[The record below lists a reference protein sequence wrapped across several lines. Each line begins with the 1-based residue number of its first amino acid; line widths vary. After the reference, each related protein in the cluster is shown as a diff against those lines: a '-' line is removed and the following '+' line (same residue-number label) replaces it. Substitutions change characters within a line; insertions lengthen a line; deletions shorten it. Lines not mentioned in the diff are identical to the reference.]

1 MIIGDYILHF
11 ERCNGKMPK
20 IHSFTIHAYAWSF
33 MLVNHNEK
41 CGFVLACATTLQ
53 VATCNPRYI
62 FGLGNGKKGGDLIS
76 DTNWHWHCKMYCMLY
91 CDYFSN
97 FVVMKKRTERCVTMI
112 WQTMHMND
120 VIQIHT
126 VFIIQFWKASKW
138 YHYRI
143 SFDFTSLIARLIYH
157 VLLLYRPKYKAK
169 PEGISLVCYL
179 INQKS
184 SLFSQYIM
192 KNGERGRHVFSHA
205 ALRLPRRQRRP
216 YRPRCFQSPV
226 QPRTL
231 KVVLRLY

>member
-1 MIIGDYILHF
+1 MWFLLALVRQHF
-11 ERCNGKMPK
+11 K
-20 IHSFTIHAYAWSF
+20 Y
-33 MLVNHNEK
+33 
-41 CGFVLACATTLQ
+41 

-157 VLLLYRPKYKAK
+157 VLLLCIARWGKTPKNHILTI
-169 PEGISLVCYL
+169 PIFNEIHLSEISFFTKFTFL
-179 INQKS
+179 KS
-184 SLFSQYIM
+184 YFSQ
-192 KNGERGRHVFSHA
+192 NSRF
-205 ALRLPRRQRRP
+205 
-216 YRPRCFQSPV
+216 
-226 QPRTL
+226 
-231 KVVLRLY
+231 